1 MRKKIQDLAKKQ
13 LKKSFM
19 TPKGNKHQNQ
29 HAETVIRNHVIWS
42 MGASY
47 IIPLPIVDVFAV
59 SALQLDMIRQ
69 LCRVYDI
76 DFAETQGKAIVSALT
91 TSTMARAGA
100 RSLIK
105 IIPVV
110 GSVVG
115 GITTAVINGASTY
128 ALGEVFKTH
137 FATGGTFLD
146 FDTDR
151 LKKLY
156 REKFEKGKVVA
167 KEWKEEEKETSEDG
181 GEAPQPAAAVEP
193 NPEPAPAPS
202 PKAKKSKKKPTAAS
216 KPAPEP
222 TPDPSPM
229 DDDAIRKIKELA
241 EMKAQNII
249 TEEEFEAMKK
259 RIIG

>member
-1 MRKKIQDLAKKQ
+1 MRKKIQDIAKKQ
-13 LKKSFM
+13 LKKTFM

-47 IIPLPIVDVFAV
+47 IIPLPIADVFAV

-156 REKFEKGKVVA
+156 REKFEKGKKVA
-167 KEWKEEEKETSEDG
+167 KEWKEETGQTVKQSNSHFGQAEHALSCG
-181 GEAPQPAAAVEP
+181 
-193 NPEPAPAPS
+193 S
-202 PKAKKSKKKPTAAS
+202 YYMTA
-216 KPAPEP
+216 
-222 TPDPSPM
+222 
-229 DDDAIRKIKELA
+229 
-241 EMKAQNII
+241 
-249 TEEEFEAMKK
+249 
-259 RIIG
+259 

>member
-1 MRKKIQDLAKKQ
+1 MRKKIQDFAKKQ
-13 LKKSFM
+13 LKKTIM

-29 HAETVIRNHVIWS
+29 HAETVIRNHVLWS

-47 IIPLPIVDVFAV
+47 IIPLPIADVFAV

-156 REKFEKGKVVA
+156 REKFEKGKKVA
-167 KEWKEEEKETSEDG
+167 KEWKEETEEADVAPE

-193 NPEPAPAPS
+193 TPAPAPA
-202 PKAKKSKKKPTAAS
+202 PAKKKPTAAAT
-216 KPAPEP
+216 PAPEP
-222 TPDPSPM
+222 TPTPAPM
-229 DDDAIRKIKELA
+229 DDDALKKIKELA

-249 TEEEFEAMKK
+249 TQEEFDAMKK
-259 RIIG
+259 RIIGS

>member
-1 MRKKIQDLAKKQ
+1 MRKKIQDIAKKQ

-19 TPKGNKHQNQ
+19 TPKGNKHQSQ

-76 DFAETQGKAIVSALT
+76 DFAETQGKAIVSSLT

-100 RSLIK
+100 RSLLK

-115 GITTAVINGASTY
+115 GITTAAINGASTY

-156 REKFEKGKVVA
+156 REKFEKGKKVA
-167 KEWKEEEKETSEDG
+167 KEWKEEKDMPEAEDKVS
-181 GEAPQPAAAVEP
+181 QPTAAVEP
-193 NPEPAPAPS
+193 TPTPAA
-202 PKAKKSKKKPTAAS
+202 PKAEEKPVVVTE
-216 KPAPEP
+216 PAPEP
-222 TPDPSPM
+222 AAASSLM

-249 TEEEFEAMKK
+249 TEEEFEVMKK
-259 RIIG
+259 RIIES